1 MKLIKITKGTI
12 MYNPDLTQII
22 NGKEIKSISPNI
34 THQKS
39 SRKLQRILE
48 DYVEANNLGEIFDTP
63 LDVIFEEGV
72 NSLQPDL
79 LFVAKENEHIIQD
92 WIRGVPDLVV
102 EIISKSN
109 FRFDTVVK
117 KRIYERYGVK
127 EFWIVFP
134 EKPSIEIYTLQDG
147 RYKLSGTF
155 SGDDQVH
162 SPLLDGLSF
171 KVNAII

>member
-1 MKLIKITKGTI
+1 MKTDIK
-12 MYNPDLTQII
+12 YNPDLTQII
-22 NGKEIKSISPNI
+22 NGEEIMSPSPKI
-34 THQKS
+34 PHQKA

-48 DYVEANNLGEIFDTP
+48 DYAEANNLGDVFNAP

-79 LFVAKENEHIIQD
+79 MFIARENEHIIQD
-92 WIRGVPDLVV
+92 WIRGAPDLVV

-109 FRFDTVVK
+109 FRLDTVVK
-117 KRIYERYGVK
+117 KKIYERYGVK

-134 EKPSIEIYTLQDG
+134 EKPSIEIHTLLNG
-147 RYKLSGTF
+147 KYELFATF
-155 SGDDQVH
+155 SNDEQVQ